1 MNEQN
6 TRRSRDNTEQRAER
20 VPLGIKRSKL
30 EVKDQDPAYMY
41 RWINDVGGRVLDAQN
56 GGYEFVTDAK
66 VGEGDIANRNASAGN
81 RVSRVVGTTDRG
93 NAITAY
99 LMRIRKEFYQDDQ
112 AAKKRQLDE
121 LDKALKAGQSKPV
134 ENSYV
139 PTQGINIS
147 GRAG

>member
-30 EVKDQDPAYMY
+30 AVKDQDPAYMY
-41 RWINDVGGRVLDAQN
+41 RWVNDVGGRILDAQN

-66 VGEGDIANRNASAGN
+66 VGEGDVANRNASAGN
-81 RVSRVVGTTDRG
+81 RISRVVGKTDRG

-99 LMRIRKEFYQDDQ
+99 LMRIRKEWYDEDQ
-112 AAKKRQLDE
+112 KAKKRQLDE
-121 LDKALKAGQSKPV
+121 VDAALKAGQSKPV
-134 ENSYV
+134 EKSYV
-139 PTQGINIS
+139 PSQGINIT

>member
-30 EVKDQDPAYMY
+30 AVKDQDPAYQY
-41 RWINDVGGRVLDAQN
+41 RWVNDVGGRVLDAQN
-56 GGYEFVTDAK
+56 GGYELVTDAT

-99 LMRIRKEFYQDDQ
+99 LMRIRKEWYNQDQD
-112 AAKKRQLDE
+112 AKKRQLDE
-121 LDKALKAGQSKPV
+121 IDAALKAGQSKPV
-134 ENSYV
+134 EKSYV
-139 PTQGINIS
+139 PSQGINIT